1 MGNLTRYHAADLPQL
16 LERINNNSIGMEDF
30 FDGFFNATTDNYP
43 QYNLVSVNNI
53 ESKLEIALAGFK
65 KEEVAVYTEYGKL
78 FVEGKKENTDTET
91 EYHHRGLAQRSFK
104 RSWSISDDVEIRS
117 VEFQD
122 GLLSVRLG
130 KIIPEHHARKDWL

>member
-16 LERINNNSIGMEDF
+16 LDRINKNSIGMEDF

-43 QYNLVSVNNI
+43 PYNLVNVNNI

-65 KEEVAVYTEYGKL
+65 KKEVAVYTEYGKL
-78 FVEGKKENTDTET
+78 HVEGKKENTDTET

-104 RSWSISDDVEIRS
+104 RSWTISDDVEIRS